1 MKNAKRSSNMKILG
15 LQDTFTFGKHK
26 GEMVEDVIHDDGSY
40 ITWCLENEV
49 CEFDEEA
56 MKLAEKRKLV

>member
-1 MKNAKRSSNMKILG
+1 MKILG
-15 LQDTFTFGKHK
+15 VQDTFPFGKHK

-49 CEFDEEA
+49 FELDEEA
-56 MKLAEKRKLV
+56 MKLAEKRKLA